1 MGDPLPLKC
10 LSWNIEGSRRN
21 HLNLKFFCD
30 DLNPDLI
37 FLSEPQVFQCDLGM
51 GILSRPF
58 KGAYS
63 ILLNSEETTQ
73 PELSLDTSRAYGGTM
88 IMIMW
93 KSELDPFIEPL
104 TVSSP
109 AFLPIIQFCFNQLM
123 MFLKL

>member
-21 HLNLKFFCD
+21 HLNLKFFWD

-88 IMIMW
+88 IMW